1 MGFFNRLKESL
12 AKTRQGF
19 VEKIDSLIHRRKEID
34 EEVYEELEEILVQ
47 ADVGV
52 ATAME
57 LVEKVRSIVKERR
70 IEDAAEIKPVLKEQ
84 IRELL
89 GTGTTLI
96 NTYWQSPTVILVV
109 GVNGVGKT
117 TTIGK
122 MAYLYKMEGKKV
134 VLGAAD
140 TFRAAAID
148 QLEVWAER
156 VNVDL
161 IKHREGSDP
170 AAVAYDS
177 LQA

>member
-1 MGFFNRLKESL
+1 
-12 AKTRQGF
+12 
-19 VEKIDSLIHRRKEID
+19 
-34 EEVYEELEEILVQ
+34 
-47 ADVGV
+47 
-52 ATAME
+52 ME

-122 MAYLYKMEGKKV
+122 MAYLYKMEGK
-134 VLGAAD
+134 
-140 TFRAAAID
+140 R
-148 QLEVWAER
+148 
-156 VNVDL
+156 
-161 IKHREGSDP
+161 
-170 AAVAYDS
+170 
-177 LQA
+177 